1 MPLFFKRNQTHPKS
15 GELSDF
21 IPGTILFVR
30 SFDDDKCWEGQEPTL
45 LGCNVMVTTN
55 KLVPVVVLD
64 GNKDHKDGQL
74 IGPKELHPYSF
85 EAVRNGSTFE
95 VDNNE

>member
-1 MPLFFKRNQTHPKS
+1 MPLLFKRSQNHPKS

-30 SFDDDKCWEGQEPTL
+30 SFDDEKCMEGQLPTL
-45 LGCNVMVTTN
+45 LGCNIMVTTN

-64 GNKDHKDGQL
+64 GNKDHPNGQL
-74 IGPKELHPYSF
+74 IQPKKLRPYGF